1 MPDSQPSQKFFDADG
16 VRLHYADWGV
26 PSPDAPTMVLL
37 HGLQDCA
44 RSWDIFAAA
53 VRSDY
58 RVIALDHRGHG
69 DSDHATPDSYGFR
82 DYISDL
88 ESLVSHLG
96 LNDFILVGH
105 SAGARYAFVFATEH
119 PELIHSL
126 IVVDIDPDAVN
137 PDSQGMFVRYNTESD
152 EWDSLDSVVERLRDR
167 QPQSTDEMLFHQAEA
182 MTRQLPDGRRM
193 WKRDRRLLAAY
204 ERPDLWE
211 EWGNLSVP
219 TLIVRGR
226 QSNLLTHE
234 VAVRMREAI
243 ADSAPLVRL
252 AELEGGGH
260 WFYQEFP
267 GAFEMTVRWFMRSVR
282 DASKERDSD
291 PS

>member
-1 MPDSQPSQKFFDADG
+1 MPNSQPTQRFLDANG
-16 VRLHYADWGV
+16 IRLHYADWHA
-26 PSPDAPTMVLL
+26 PTPDAPVMVLL

-53 VRSDY
+53 IRSDY
-58 RVIALDHRGHG
+58 HVIALDHRGHG
-69 DSDHATPDSYGFR
+69 DSAHAAPAAYGFR

-88 ESLVSHLG
+88 ESLVSHLE
-96 LNDFILVGH
+96 LTDFTLVGH
-105 SAGARYAFVFATEH
+105 SAGARYAFVFAAER
-119 PELIHSL
+119 PELIRAL
-126 IVVDIDPDAVN
+126 VVVDIDPDAVN

-152 EWDSLDSVVERLRDR
+152 EWDSLHAVVERLRDR
-167 QPQSTDEMLFHQAEA
+167 QPQSTDDMLLHQAQV
-182 MTRQLPDGRRM
+182 MTHELPDGRRA

-204 ERPDLWE
+204 QRPDLWD
-211 EWGNLSVP
+211 EWRRIAVP

-243 ADSAPLVRL
+243 TGKALLVRL

-267 GAFEMTVRWFMRSVR
+267 GAFEMTIRWFMRAVR
-282 DASKERDSD
+282 DASD
-291 PS
+291 